1 MTARGVGG
9 SICRARRLS
18 PPRGLWPLS
27 VDAPGVPLRFT
38 PGFTLS
44 PAPQAGLFKRMPQLT
59 LADVDLHYEVHGN
72 GEPLV
77 LIPGFAAGAWIWSKH
92 VAPLSTK
99 FRVVTF
105 DPRGIGQSS
114 FESEQLTMR
123 LLADDTAALLRR
135 LGIEQAHIL
144 GVSFGG
150 FVAQE
155 FALAY
160 PEMTRT
166 LSLCC
171 TSFGGPNHVAP
182 SMDILTAVLSTNG
195 FNTQERIR
203 RNLLP
208 AFSPEFARIHADEV
222 EEVINLRLANPVV
235 EEAYRAQLKAGV
247 GFDAESRVGDI
258 QAPTLVLSGDA
269 DAIVP
274 VQNSHNLARRIPGAR
289 LRLIEGGSHLF
300 FIEQPDE
307 FNRIVAEFLGQN

>member
-1 MTARGVGG
+1 
-9 SICRARRLS
+9 
-18 PPRGLWPLS
+18 
-27 VDAPGVPLRFT
+27 
-38 PGFTLS
+38 
-44 PAPQAGLFKRMPQLT
+44 MPQLT

-99 FRVVTF
+99 FRLVTF
-105 DPRGIGQSS
+105 DPRGVGQSS
-114 FESEQLTMR
+114 FESQQLTMR
-123 LLADDTAALLRR
+123 LLADDTAALLHH
-135 LGIEQAHIL
+135 LGIAQAHIL

-171 TSFGGPNHVAP
+171 TGFGGPNHVAP
-182 SMDILTAVLSTNG
+182 SLETLTAVLSTDG
-195 FNTQERIR
+195 FNTEARIR

-208 AFSPEFARIHADEV
+208 AFSPDFVRNHPDEI
-222 EEVINLRLANPVV
+222 EEVIKLRLANPVV
-235 EEAYRAQLKAGV
+235 EEAYRSQLKAGV
-247 GFDAESRVGDI
+247 GFDAESRVGAI
-258 QAPTLVLSGDA
+258 KAPTLVLSGDA

-274 VQNSHNLARRIPGAR
+274 VQNSRNLAARIPGAQ
-289 LRLIEGGSHLF
+289 LQLIEGGGHLF

-307 FNRIVAEFLGQN
+307 FNRIVAEFLGQD

>member
-1 MTARGVGG
+1 
-9 SICRARRLS
+9 
-18 PPRGLWPLS
+18 
-27 VDAPGVPLRFT
+27 
-38 PGFTLS
+38 
-44 PAPQAGLFKRMPQLT
+44 MPQLT
-59 LADVDLHYEVHGN
+59 LADVDLHYEVYGN

-92 VAPLSTK
+92 VAPLATK

-247 GFDAESRVGDI
+247 GFDAESRVGGI

>member
-1 MTARGVGG
+1 L
-9 SICRARRLS
+9 CLN
-18 PPRGLWPLS
+18 PRW
-27 VDAPGVPLRFT
+27 DT
-38 PGFTLS
+38 
-44 PAPQAGLFKRMPQLT
+44 FKRMPQLT
-59 LADVDLHYEVHGN
+59 LVDVDLHYEVDGN

-92 VAPLSTK
+92 VAPLATK

-105 DPRGIGQSS
+105 DPRGIGKSS
-114 FESEQLTMR
+114 FDSKPLTMR
-123 LLADDTAALLRR
+123 LLADDTAALLHA

-160 PEMTRT
+160 PEATRT

-171 TSFGGPNHVAP
+171 TGFGGPNHVAP
-182 SMDILTAVLSTNG
+182 SMETMTAVLSTDG
-195 FNTQERIR
+195 FNTEARIR

-208 AFSPEFARIHADEV
+208 AFSPDFVRNHPDEV
-222 EEVINLRLANPVV
+222 EELIKLRLANPIV
-235 EEAYRAQLKAGV
+235 EEAYRSQLKAGL
-247 GFDAESRVGDI
+247 GFNAEFRVGAI
-258 QAPTLVLSGDA
+258 KAPTLVLSGEA

-274 VQNSHNLARRIPGAR
+274 VQNSRNLVERIPGAQ
-289 LRLIEGGSHLF
+289 LQLVEGGSHLF

-307 FNRIVAEFLGQN
+307 FNRIVVEFLTRN